1 MRPIRAAHRRPPVRE
16 LPGSGRYAYRL
27 SCSENWAS
35 GAMLRPGFELVSPA
49 DLRLPRC
56 VDDAE
61 QAIAIVREHQLRWR
75 AA

>member
-1 MRPIRAAHRRPPVRE
+1 VPLVFV
-16 LPGSGRYAYRL
+16 GRMWKGL
-27 SCSENWAS
+27 VDWAS
-35 GAMLRPGFELVSPA
+35 GAMLRPGFELANPA